1 MRVYEEIKTLSLN
14 IRDTTSTII
23 NNIEDMDKKTLNSLL
38 SEIDDYTESLDK
50 LNEESVKEEVLLSQS
65 I

>member
-1 MRVYEEIKTLSLN
+1 MKVYEEIKILSLN

-23 NNIEDMDKKTLNSLL
+23 NNIEDIDKKTLTSLL

-50 LNEESVKEEVLLSQS
+50 LNEESTKEEVLLSQS

>member
-1 MRVYEEIKTLSLN
+1 MKVYEEIKTLSLN

-23 NNIEDMDKKTLNSLL
+23 NNIEDIDKKTLNSLL

-50 LNEESVKEEVLLSQS
+50 LNEESIKEEVLLSQS

>member
-1 MRVYEEIKTLSLN
+1 MKVYEEIKILSLN

-23 NNIEDMDKKTLNSLL
+23 NNIEDIDKKTLSSLL
-38 SEIDDYTESLDK
+38 SEIDDYTELLDK
-50 LNEESVKEEVLLSQS
+50 LNEESTKEEVLLSQS

>member
-1 MRVYEEIKTLSLN
+1 MKVYEEIKTLSLN

-23 NNIEDMDKKTLNSLL
+23 NNIEDIDKKTLNSLL

-50 LNEESVKEEVLLSQS
+50 LNEESIKEELLLSQS

>member
-1 MRVYEEIKTLSLN
+1 VKVYEEIKILSLN

>member
-23 NNIEDMDKKTLNSLL
+23 NNIEDIDKKTLNSLL

-50 LNEESVKEEVLLSQS
+50 LNEESIKEEVLLSQS